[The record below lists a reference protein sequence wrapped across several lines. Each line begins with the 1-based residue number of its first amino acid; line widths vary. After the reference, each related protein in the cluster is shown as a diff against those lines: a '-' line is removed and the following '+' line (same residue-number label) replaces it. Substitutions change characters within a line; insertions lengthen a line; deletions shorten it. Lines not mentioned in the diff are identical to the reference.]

1 MPGRA
6 VERDREISD
15 AGLPLRPDWNADGQ
29 RKYPRSKLLLSS
41 ADRGW
46 MTLSAELRSHSAGR
60 IVSIEQQNVEVVI
73 ALAATDGPV
82 TRIGAGR
89 QEQTRPDPG
98 TVWLVPTGVGPEEI
112 VISKPMPKTLH
123 LFLPIEQ
130 FDNLADQYNLGKSLV
145 RSVQYVGGLNDDLI
159 RQVGISVLNE
169 LSEQTAASR
178 MVAEMSSLMLATR
191 LIQNYVDRDLI
202 DRIAGGP
209 ARLEHVRMRR
219 VLDYIDQHL
228 EDDISISEL
237 AQVAH
242 LSEFHFARVFAT
254 TMGMPPQ
261 RYVSQRRLAAAKKMI
276 GVGKLPL
283 SEIAFRSGFS
293 SQASFTR
300 AFRRATNMTPGE
312 FRLHCR

>member
-130 FDNLADQYNLGKSLV
+130 FDNLADQYNLSKSLV

>member
-1 MPGRA
+1 VPGRA

-130 FDNLADQYNLGKSLV
+130 FDNLADQYNLSKSLV

-283 SEIAFRSGFS
+283 SEIAFRSGIS

>member
-1 MPGRA
+1 VPARA
-6 VERDREISD
+6 AQRDSETPDDR
-15 AGLPLRPDWNADGQ
+15 LLLRSGWNADGQ
-29 RKYPRSKLLLSS
+29 RKYPRSRLLLSS

-46 MTLSAELRSHSAGR
+46 TTLSAELRSHPAGQM
-60 IVSIEQQNVEVVI
+60 VSIEQQNVEVVM
-73 ALAATDGPV
+73 ALAATDGPIM
-82 TRIGAGR
+82 RIGAGR
-89 QEQTRPDPG
+89 QEQTRPEPG
-98 TVWLVPTGVGPEEI
+98 MVWLVPTDVGPEEV

-123 LFLPIEQ
+123 LFLPIQQ
-130 FDNLADQYNLGKSLV
+130 FDSLADQYNLSKSLV

-159 RQVGISVLNE
+159 RQLGMSVLNE
-169 LSEQTAASR
+169 LSEPTATSR
-178 MVAEMSSLMLATR
+178 MVAEISSLTLATR
-191 LIQNYVDRDLI
+191 LIQNYVDRNLI

-209 ARLEHVRMRR
+209 ARPDHARMRR

-228 EDDISISEL
+228 EDDLTISDL
-237 AQVAH
+237 AQVAY

-261 RYVSQRRLAAAKKMI
+261 RYVSQRRLAAAKRMI

-312 FRLHCR
+312 FRQHGR